1 MTFTKFQ
8 KTVTSV
14 RTQENNFNIKR
25 SQEKSEERFDKHAKV
40 PNFKLFDK
48 VLIKANKIPFGLSP
62 KLAEKYQGPYLIS
75 ELGPNHTYKIR
86 RCSNRK
92 VLKSFMNASQL
103 KKYFD
108 PDVERAN
115 IAQPQDLQ
123 AQNQQPVDTQDTVDT
138 HEHNQNTLQENLN
151 TDGGEPQTQNTMDE
165 TNDDAQEYP
174 NDICRLLKYR
184 HKDQYFY
191 IEWTD
196 GS

>member
-1 MTFTKFQ
+1 
-8 KTVTSV
+8 
-14 RTQENNFNIKR
+14 
-25 SQEKSEERFDKHAKV
+25 
-40 PNFKLFDK
+40 
-48 VLIKANKIPFGLSP
+48 
-62 KLAEKYQGPYLIS
+62 
-75 ELGPNHTYKIR
+75 
-86 RCSNRK
+86 
-92 VLKSFMNASQL
+92 MNASQL